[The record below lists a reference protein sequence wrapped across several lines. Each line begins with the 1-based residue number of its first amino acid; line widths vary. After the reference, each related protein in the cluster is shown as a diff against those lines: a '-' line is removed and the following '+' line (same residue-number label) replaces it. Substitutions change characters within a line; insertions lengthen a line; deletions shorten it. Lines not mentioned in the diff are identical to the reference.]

1 MKSLATLIA
10 VFLIAGTAK
19 AETINVAPNVY
30 EVTAGVEFT
39 LGNTSSIDYTFN
51 WSDASGTFTNVAD
64 PTLILRA
71 GQTYTFR
78 RVTSAHPFVIT
89 DATLPVTGSDGNFNR
104 STFSGSVIDAATL
117 QPLADFTAD
126 PAPTA
131 DFIAWTP
138 ATADVGTY
146 YYTCRVTSH
155 PGMTGAISV
164 SMGPVATEGVT
175 WSNLKALYRN

>member
-10 VFLIAGTAK
+10 LVLIPGTAV
-19 AETINVAPNVY
+19 AETIVVGPNVY

-39 LGNTSSIDYTFN
+39 LGNASSSSYLFN
-51 WSDASGTFTNVAD
+51 WSDSSGTFANVSD
-64 PTLILRA
+64 PTIILRTDE
-71 GQTYTFR
+71 TYTFR
-78 RVTSAHPFVIT
+78 RVTTAHPFVIT
-89 DATLPVTGSDGNFNR
+89 DDTLPVTGTDGSFNR
-104 STFSGSVIDAATL
+104 TTFSGTEIDAATL

-138 ATADVGTY
+138 AAADIGTY

-155 PGMTGAISV
+155 TGMTGAFSV
-164 SMGPVATEGVT
+164 SMGPVANEGIT
-175 WSNLKALYRN
+175 WSNLKALYRD